1 MTRRQLEICV
11 DDIAG
16 VHAAIAGGADRIE
29 LCAGLALGGLTPSAG
44 LVEAALNAARPAG
57 VAVHAM
63 VRQRGGDFR
72 YSEAETALAMREA
85 LALIAQGVDGLVF
98 GAARDGM
105 LDEPVLGAWVAAMRA
120 AGRPV
125 SLTLHRA
132 IDCTADPV
140 AAVDVAAA
148 LGFDRILTSGGAAS
162 AEESAG
168 TIARMVAQA
177 GDRIRIMA
185 GAGVR
190 PDNAARLLA
199 ATGVRDLHGSASAP
213 MAENDARAVAL
224 GFDTPPRRRTD
235 DNMVRVLRAALDQ
248 GVSS

>member
-16 VHAAIAGGADRIE
+16 VHTAIAGGADRIE
-29 LCAGLALGGLTPSAG
+29 LCAALALGGLTPSAG
-44 LVEAALNAARPAG
+44 LVEAALNAAHPTG

-63 VRQRGGDFR
+63 VRPRAGDFR
-72 YSEAETALAMREA
+72 YDEAETALAMREA
-85 LALIAQGVDGLVF
+85 LALIVQGVDGLVF
-98 GAARDGM
+98 GAARDGA
-105 LDEPVLGAWVAAMRA
+105 LDGSVLATWVAAARA
-120 AGRPV
+120 GGRPV

-140 AAVDVAAA
+140 SAVDVAAA

-162 AEESAG
+162 AEEGAG

-213 MAENDARAVAL
+213 TAENDARAVAV

-235 DNMVRVLRAALDQ
+235 EDMVRALRAVLDQ